1 MSQTDYVFAMTQST
15 LVGFRTPETGTTRRR
30 KATPQATEPRPL
42 NLTLRIAEAPAVVD
56 RAAVCS
62 STEAAQRIRATIG
75 NADREA
81 FVVLFLDPKNQLLGA
96 ELHSVGDVDSSAIY
110 PRQVMKSALLANASA
125 LIFGHNHPSGNP
137 EPSLC
142 DREVT
147 RDLVFAARCLQIKV
161 LDHVIVG
168 PEREIFS
175 FADQGLI
182 DDYDLMFNGFPR

>member
-1 MSQTDYVFAMTQST
+1 MTQST
-15 LVGFRTPETGTTRRR
+15 FEGFRAPETGTSRRR
-30 KATPQATEPRPL
+30 KATPPAEPIARPL
-42 NLTLRIAEAPAVVD
+42 NLTLRIAEAPAIVD

-75 NADREA
+75 KADREA
-81 FVVLFLDPKNQLLGA
+81 FVVLFLNPKNQLIGA
-96 ELHSVGDVDSSAIY
+96 ELHAIGDVDSSAVY
-110 PRQVMKSALLANASA
+110 PRQVMKSALLHNASA

-137 EPSLC
+137 EPSTC

-147 RDLVFAARCLQIKV
+147 RDLVFAARVLQIKV
-161 LDHVIVG
+161 LDHIICG
-168 PEREIFS
+168 PAPEIFS

>member
-1 MSQTDYVFAMTQST
+1 MSPTDYVSAMTQPT
-15 LVGFRTPETGTTRRR
+15 LEGFRAPETGTSRR
-30 KATPQATEPRPL
+30 PSPATEPRPL
-42 NLTLRIAEAPAVVD
+42 RLTLRIAETPSVVD
-56 RAAVCS
+56 REPVCS
-62 STEAAQRIRATIG
+62 SAEASERIRATIG

-81 FVVLFLDPKNQLLGA
+81 FVVLHMDTKNHLIAA
-96 ELHSVGDVDSSAIY
+96 ELHGVGTIDSASIY
-110 PRQVMKSALLANASA
+110 PREVMKSALLNNAAA
-125 LIFGHNHPSGNP
+125 LIFGHNHPSGDP

-147 RDLVFAARCLQIKV
+147 RDLVFAARTLGVKV

-168 PEREIFS
+168 PRPEIFS